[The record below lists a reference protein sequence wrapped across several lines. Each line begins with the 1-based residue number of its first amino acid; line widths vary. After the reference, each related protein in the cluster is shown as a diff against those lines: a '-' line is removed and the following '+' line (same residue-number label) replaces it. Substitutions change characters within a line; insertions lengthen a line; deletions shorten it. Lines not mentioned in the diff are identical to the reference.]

1 MVIMPFNI
9 LVGSNFFVNQKVD
22 RSIIPIIQDK
32 DIILVGNGNTL
43 STKSFRIHENLV
55 EKLEASGAKKV
66 IYTELTPRNMSILK
80 RTDIIYIMGGD
91 IRELLELYQNVLFK
105 NLIEKHL
112 KKGILIAEMEAAI
125 LLTDDISWYLNECC
139 NLPDKD
145 EKGLGLIQEKLYIHY
160 KQNDLELEEF
170 LEGIEEKY
178 HIELKRMS
186 DDDCYFTTNIVK

>member
-66 IYTELTPRNMSILK
+66 IYT
-80 RTDIIYIMGGD
+80 
-91 IRELLELYQNVLFK
+91 
-105 NLIEKHL
+105 
-112 KKGILIAEMEAAI
+112 
-125 LLTDDISWYLNECC
+125 
-139 NLPDKD
+139 
-145 EKGLGLIQEKLYIHY
+145 
-160 KQNDLELEEF
+160 
-170 LEGIEEKY
+170 
-178 HIELKRMS
+178 
-186 DDDCYFTTNIVK
+186 